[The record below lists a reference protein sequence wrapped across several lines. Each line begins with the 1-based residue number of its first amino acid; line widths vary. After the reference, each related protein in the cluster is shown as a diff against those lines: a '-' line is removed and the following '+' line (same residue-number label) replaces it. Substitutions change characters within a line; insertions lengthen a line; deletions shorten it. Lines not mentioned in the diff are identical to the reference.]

1 MADFACVTYNVKGLR
16 QKAKRVKIFEFLK
29 TKVPCGIIML
39 QEAHCVDTDLEEWT
53 NELDCD
59 VFLNS
64 GSSNSCGTLI
74 AFTKN
79 LNPTISYNFKDDL
92 GRLQIISCTFHEKKF
107 LFINIYNE
115 NTQKGQNT
123 LLEKLISILEN
134 FTDLQDHQIIIGGDW
149 NFILDKN
156 LDALGGS
163 PQLKLPSISKLLK
176 INEKYD
182 LIDIYRVRYPN
193 QKRFTFRQNSPRRL
207 RRLDFFIIS
216 NSLQESVKK
225 IDVLNSV
232 SSDHSPVLIKICM
245 GSEPSRGSNYWKFNA
260 SLLQEEDFVEK
271 MSNKIDELKTTFADS
286 PLKKNG
292 NF

>member
-1 MADFACVTYNVKGLR
+1 
-16 QKAKRVKIFEFLK
+16 
-29 TKVPCGIIML
+29 ML

-64 GSSNSCGTLI
+64 GSSNSYGTLI

-79 LNPTISYNFKDDL
+79 LKPTISYNFKDDL

-163 PQLKLPSISKLLK
+163 P
-176 INEKYD
+176 
-182 LIDIYRVRYPN
+182 R
-193 QKRFTFRQNSPRRL
+193 
-207 RRLDFFIIS
+207 
-216 NSLQESVKK
+216 
-225 IDVLNSV
+225 
-232 SSDHSPVLIKICM
+232 
-245 GSEPSRGSNYWKFNA
+245 
-260 SLLQEEDFVEK
+260 
-271 MSNKIDELKTTFADS
+271 
-286 PLKKNG
+286 
-292 NF
+292 